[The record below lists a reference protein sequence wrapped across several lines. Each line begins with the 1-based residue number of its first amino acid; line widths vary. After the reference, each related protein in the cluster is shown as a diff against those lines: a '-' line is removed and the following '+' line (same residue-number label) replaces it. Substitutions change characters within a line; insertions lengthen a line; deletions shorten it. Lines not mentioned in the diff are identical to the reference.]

1 MHFDELKLLPGTRVK
16 LVIAGGGPAQNPL
29 SCKYMGSHAPH
40 SLLVAVS
47 DHLPAINLRVGARVV
62 ASLAN
67 PTGIV
72 TFSSLVQ
79 AVNLEPFMYVHLAYP
94 EAMQIRN
101 VRSAVRVDV
110 EVLAQATNL
119 FSDDHLEA
127 HPARILD
134 MSVNGMKLG
143 SAVLLG
149 DIGDEL
155 AVHVQLV
162 FDDIAREIL
171 LTGVIRTRLVA
182 QQSVDN
188 CAYTYGIE
196 FTQLDEDK
204 RVLLYAFVFNRV
216 QRYGPQI

>member
-1 MHFDELKLLPGTRVK
+1 MHFDELKLLPGIPVK
-16 LVIAGGGPAQNPL
+16 LLIASGSAQNTL
-29 SCKYMGSHAPH
+29 SCKYIGSHAPH
-40 SLLVAVS
+40 SLLIAVP
-47 DHLPAINLRVGARVV
+47 DDLPANHLRVGAKAGV
-62 ASLAN
+62 SLAS

-79 AVNLEPFMYVHLAYP
+79 TISLEPYAHVHLGYP
-94 EAMQIRN
+94 ATMQIRN
-101 VRSAVRVDV
+101 VRSSVRVDV
-110 EVLAQATNL
+110 EVLAQVTNL
-119 FSDDHLEA
+119 FSDELLEM
-127 HPARILD
+127 HPARIFD
-134 MSVNGMKLG
+134 ISVSGLKLG

-162 FDDIAREIL
+162 LDDITREIM
-171 LTGVIRTRLVA
+171 LTGVIRTRTA
-182 QQSVDN
+182 AEHRVDY

-216 QRYGPQI
+216 QRVGPQI